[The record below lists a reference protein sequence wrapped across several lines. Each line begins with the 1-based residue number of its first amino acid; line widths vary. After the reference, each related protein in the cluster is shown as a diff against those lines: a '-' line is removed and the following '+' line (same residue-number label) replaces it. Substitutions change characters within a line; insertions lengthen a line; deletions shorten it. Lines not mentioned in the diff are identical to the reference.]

1 MHVKETIEKY
11 GIIKRDIYNIDET
24 SFQMGV
30 TSTSKVVYRFK
41 TKQSYAKALQSGNRE
56 WVTSIVA
63 INISG

>member
-11 GIIKRDIYNIDET
+11 RIVKEDIYNIDKT
-24 SFQMGV
+24 GFQIGV

-56 WVTSIVA
+56 WVTSIIAVNA
-63 INISG
+63 IG